1 MNRALT
7 NKILITLAFLFA
19 YRVLAYVPVPGVNAD
34 VIAGFFNNNQN
45 NALGLFNVF
54 SGGAAERFSIISL
67 GIMPYITASIIMELL
82 AATFPNIGK
91 MKKSVIVC
99 KNICKLSVMRLL

>member
-34 VIAGFFNNNQN
+34 VIAEFFNNNQN
-45 NALGLFNVF
+45 QCFGF
-54 SGGAAERFSIISL
+54 I
-67 GIMPYITASIIMELL
+67 
-82 AATFPNIGK
+82 
-91 MKKSVIVC
+91 
-99 KNICKLSVMRLL
+99 

>member
-1 MNRALT
+1 MNKALT

-34 VIAGFFNNNQN
+34 VIAEFFNNNQN

-91 MKKSVIVC
+91 MKKERDGMQKYMQIIRISI
-99 KNICKLSVMRLL
+99 

>member
-34 VIAGFFNNNQN
+34 VIAEFLITIKTMLWVYLMFLVVEQL
-45 NALGLFNVF
+45 NAF
-54 SGGAAERFSIISL
+54 
-67 GIMPYITASIIMELL
+67 
-82 AATFPNIGK
+82 
-91 MKKSVIVC
+91 
-99 KNICKLSVMRLL
+99 LSFL